1 MFVIVTGCAGFIGS
15 HLTEK
20 LLGQGHQVLGVDC
33 FIDYYP
39 RKVKENNLKGFL
51 NHENFIFMQKHIEDI
66 TSKDMLF
73 NNLKQVDVIFH
84 LAAQAGVRGS
94 WGDEFR
100 QYTIHTFEAAQKVLE
115 VARKLNVKKFVYA
128 SSSSVYGNHPIM
140 PVQEDSGADLWPV
153 SPYGVTKLAG
163 EKLCKLYS
171 ETYGLP
177 IAVLRYFTIYGP
189 RQRPDMGFM
198 KFIDSILNGKEINVY
213 GDGEQTRDFTFISDA
228 IEATITAANADLK
241 YETINVA
248 GGARVTVN
256 GVLKMLE
263 DISGK
268 PAKKTYIEK
277 QQGDVQHTY
286 ADITKAKRLLNYDPK
301 VNLTQGLKAQF
312 DWYIN
317 EFIPL
322 IA

>member
-15 HLTEK
+15 HITEK
-20 LLGQGHQVLGVDC
+20 LLEQGHQVLGVDC

-39 RKVKENNLKGFL
+39 RKVKENNLKHFI
-51 NHENFIFMQKHIEDI
+51 NHENFIFIQKHIEDI
-66 TSKDMLF
+66 TSKGLLF
-73 NNLKQVDVIFH
+73 NNLQQVDTIFH

-100 QYTIHTFEAAQKVLE
+100 QYTVHTFEATQKILE
-115 VARKLNVKKFVYA
+115 VARKLNVKKFIYA
-128 SSSSVYGNHPIM
+128 SSSSVYGNYPTM
-140 PVQEDSGADLWPV
+140 PMQEDSGSDLWPV

-163 EKLCKLYS
+163 EKLCKLYF

-177 IAVLRYFTIYGP
+177 TAVLRYFTIYGP

-198 KFIDSILNGKEINVY
+198 KFIDSILNGKEIKVY
-213 GDGEQTRDFTFISDA
+213 GDGNQTRDFTFITDA
-228 IEATITAANADLK
+228 VEATLAAASANLK

-256 GVLKMLE
+256 DVLKILE
-263 DISGK
+263 GISGK
-268 PAKKTYIEK
+268 PANKVHIEK

-286 ADITKAKRLLNYDPK
+286 ADITKAKRLLNYNPK
-301 VNLTQGLKAQF
+301 VNLAQGLKAQF
-312 DWYIN
+312 DWYVN
-317 EFIPL
+317 EYLKI
-322 IA
+322 